1 MFLVFKNTKISNN
14 CTLLSHNNLFFGVV
28 RNYTLFFL
36 IRLNSNPRPLCKV
49 GGDPAMIN
57 QNHLILLSFGKRE
70 DTGWEGIILG
80 DNLAEHCT
88 NFLKQVMIVKLKFCF
103 AGKLFGKFVF
113 KNYQRY
119 LFSKYVVCDQE
130 SNGVRHEGKS

>member
-80 DNLAEHCT
+80 DNPAGHCT
-88 NFLKQVMIVKLKFCF
+88 NF
-103 AGKLFGKFVF
+103 F
-113 KNYQRY
+113 K
-119 LFSKYVVCDQE
+119 
-130 SNGVRHEGKS
+130 KS

>member
-1 MFLVFKNTKISNN
+1 M
-14 CTLLSHNNLFFGVV
+14 
-28 RNYTLFFL
+28 
-36 IRLNSNPRPLCKV
+36 